1 MLYILTPE
9 YLLRISEGAEEIAEY
24 LHADI
29 MNRIIERMMIRINRG
44 EKYLLTSLD
53 KWQIETLQDTGFLLE
68 DIQKE
73 ISKRTKQQETEIKE
87 AFEDAG
93 VKTLEYDDK
102 IYRDAG
108 LSPVPLWESLYMVRL
123 MQRSYEAT
131 LGEWNN
137 FTRTIAETSQTLFI
151 SEMDKAYN
159 LVTSGTVSYTQAFYE
174 AINNVVSDGVIVRY
188 PSGHKDTIETAALR
202 CVRTGVTQMS
212 GEITDARMN
221 EMDWDIILVSS
232 HLGARHT
239 GTNDFRDHQHWQGK
253 FYSKSGNDK
262 RFPPYSECGFG
273 HVQGI
278 HGANCRHSHGPG
290 DGVHNPFSEYDT
302 EENKKIYETQQTQRS
317 KERRIR
323 ETKREVM
330 GLKTALDNAKDE
342 KLKFELDMKYQRKS
356 ALLQKQNSDY
366 NDFCDKNNVKRLQE
380 RLAIAK
386 WDRQQAAAARGAS
399 RRYQN
404 AK

>member
-1 MLYILTPE
+1 MLTPE
-9 YLLRISEGAEEIAEY
+9 YLLRISEGAEEISEF

-29 MNRIIERMMIRINRG
+29 INRIIERMMIRINRG
-44 EKYLLTSLD
+44 ESYLLTSYD
-53 KWQIETLQDTGFLLE
+53 KWQIETLQEAGFLLE

-73 ISKRTKQQETEIKE
+73 ISRKTKQQEKEIKE

-93 VKTLEYDDK
+93 IKTLEYDDA
-102 IYRDAG
+102 IYQSAG
-108 LSPVPLWESLYMVRL
+108 LSPLPLWESPYLVRL
-123 MQRSYEAT
+123 MQRNYDIT
-131 LGEWNN
+131 VGEWRN
-137 FTRTIAETSQTLFI
+137 FTQTTASACHELFI

-159 LVTSGTVSYTQAFYE
+159 LITSGAVSYTQAFKE
-174 AINNVVSDGVIVRY
+174 AINNVVSEGVVVKY
-188 PSGHKDTIETAALR
+188 PSGHKDTLETAALR
-202 CVRTGVTQMS
+202 CVRTGVSQMS
-212 GEITDARMN
+212 ADITDARMN

-239 GTNDFRDHQHWQGK
+239 GTNDFRDHQYWQGK

-290 DGVHNPFSEYDT
+290 DGVNNPFSEYDT
-302 EENKKIYETQQTQRS
+302 EKNRKIYETQQSQRI

-323 ETKREVM
+323 ETKREVI

-386 WDRQQAAAARGAS
+386 WDRQQAAAARGAA
-399 RRYQN
+399 RRYKN
-404 AK
+404 ARD

>member
-1 MLYILTPE
+1 MLTPE
-9 YLLRISEGAEEIAEY
+9 YLLRISEGAEEISEF

-29 MNRIIERMMIRINRG
+29 INRIIERMMIRVNRG
-44 EKYLLTSLD
+44 ESYLLTSYD
-53 KWQIETLQDTGFLLE
+53 KWQIETLQEAGFLLE

-73 ISKRTKQQETEIKE
+73 ISRKTKQQEKEIKE

-93 VKTLEYDDK
+93 IKTLEYDDA
-102 IYRDAG
+102 IYQSAG
-108 LSPVPLWESLYMVRL
+108 LSPLPLWESPYLVRL
-123 MQRSYEAT
+123 MQRNYDIT
-131 LGEWNN
+131 VGEWRN
-137 FTRTIAETSQTLFI
+137 FTQTTASACHELFI

-159 LVTSGTVSYTQAFYE
+159 LITSGAVSYTQAFKE
-174 AINNVVSDGVIVRY
+174 AINNVVSEGVVVKY
-188 PSGHKDTIETAALR
+188 PSGHKDTLETAALR
-202 CVRTGVTQMS
+202 CVRTGVSQMS
-212 GEITDARMN
+212 AQITNARME
-221 EMDWDIILVSS
+221 EMGWDIILVSS

-239 GTNDFRDHQHWQGK
+239 GTNDFKDHQHWQGK

-262 RFPPYSECGFG
+262 RFPPYSECGEG
-273 HVQGI
+273 DVQGI

-290 DGVHNPFSEYDT
+290 DGVHNPFESYDT
-302 EENKKIYETQQTQRS
+302 ENNKQVYDMTQTQRT

-323 ETKREVM
+323 KTKREVM
-330 GLKTALDNAKDE
+330 GLKTAIDNVKDD

-386 WDRQQAAAARGAS
+386 WDRQQAAAARGAA
-399 RRYQN
+399 RRYKN
-404 AK
+404 ARD